1 MPYVCGR
8 YCDDAGGPGV
18 DSEYIRARI
27 QAGAMYGAFAEERI
41 VGFAGI
47 HSEGSL
53 GMLFVEE
60 PFRRQGIA
68 AALEACAVNRML
80 EKGWTPY
87 GQISAENTAS
97 IKLQEKL
104 GFYRA
109 EKTFWWL
116 EKTLA
121 NST

>member
-1 MPYVCGR
+1 M
-8 YCDDAGGPGV
+8 
-18 DSEYIRARI
+18 
-27 QAGAMYGAFAEERI
+27 
-41 VGFAGI
+41 GFAGV

-87 GQISAENTAS
+87 GQISAENAAS